1 MMQNIITRI
10 FSTGKTK
17 PPKSIEKAF
26 VLNFGHSINIEWHKE
41 NENYEALF
49 YIDEME
55 HIALFAPDGR
65 LLVKKRNLIL
75 AMASDAVTL
84 QAEQVGELMNLIE
97 IEKDGNLLYEVIAR
111 DGYLDRYYL
120 LLDAAGKMIEKK
132 KL

>member
-1 MMQNIITRI
+1 MQNIISRI

-26 VLNFGHSINIEWHKE
+26 VKNFGHSINTEWHRE
-41 NENYEALF
+41 RENYEALF
-49 YIDEME
+49 YIDDME

-65 LLVKKRNLIL
+65 LLEKKRNLVL
-75 AMASDAVTL
+75 SMATEAVSL
-84 QAEQVGELMNLIE
+84 QAELVGELMNLIE
-97 IEKDGNLLYEVIAR
+97 IEKEGTCWYEVIAR

-120 LLDAAGKMIEKK
+120 LLDAGGVLLEKK